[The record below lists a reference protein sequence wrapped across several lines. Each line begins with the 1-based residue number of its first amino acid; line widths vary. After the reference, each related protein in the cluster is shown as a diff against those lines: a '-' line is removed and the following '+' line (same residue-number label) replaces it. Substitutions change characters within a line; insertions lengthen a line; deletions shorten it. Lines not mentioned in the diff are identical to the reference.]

1 MKKCNLDVKIAVGA
15 FIVAV
20 LFLCMAIG
28 LVSLPYDPNEVSVSE
43 KLSFFSRSHIFGTD
57 NLGRDVAS
65 RLLVSLRI
73 SFLIGF
79 TSASFGFICGT
90 LLGAFGGFLGGKTD
104 AVITKLI
111 DVQMSFPGILLA
123 LMLVAALGPSLKT
136 TIFALCIMT
145 VPRFARIARS
155 SFIKYRNSPLALGE
169 KARGASTL
177 RIMFIHIFPN
187 TLGDLLVTYSL
198 SFASAIMH
206 ESGLS
211 YLGLGVQPPAASFGK
226 MLSDAQS
233 SVFQA
238 PWIILVP
245 AIALALLIIGFT
257 LISDGITSQMEGKN

>member
-1 MKKCNLDVKIAVGA
+1 MKKLNCDAKIAAGA
-15 FIVAV
+15 GIVAA
-20 LFLCMAIG
+20 LFLCMAAG
-28 LVSLPYDPNEVSVSE
+28 LFYLPYAPNEVSVAE
-43 KLSFFSRSHIFGTD
+43 KLSFFSRAHICGTD

-79 TSASFGFICGT
+79 TSASFGFVSGT
-90 LLGAFGGFLGGKTD
+90 ALGAFGGFLGGKTD

-123 LMLVAALGPSLKT
+123 LMLVAALGPGLKT

-155 SFIKYRNSPLALGE
+155 GFIKYRNSALTLGE

-177 RIMFIHIFPN
+177 RIMFVHIFPN
-187 TLGDLLVTYSL
+187 ILGDLLVTYSL
-198 SFASAIMH
+198 SFASAIMN

-245 AIALALLIIGFT
+245 AGTLALLIIGFT
-257 LISDGITSQMEGKN
+257 LISDGITSLMEGR

>member
-1 MKKCNLDVKIAVGA
+1 MRNAARCVRRI
-15 FIVAV
+15 
-20 LFLCMAIG
+20 
-28 LVSLPYDPNEVSVSE
+28 
-43 KLSFFSRSHIFGTD
+43 
-57 NLGRDVAS
+57 LGRQNGCRHHKTHRRANVFS
-65 RLLVSLRI
+65 GHS
-73 SFLIGF
+73 IGAHARRR
-79 TSASFGFICGT
+79 TGT
-90 LLGAFGGFLGGKTD
+90 KFKNDNFR
-104 AVITKLI
+104 AVHY
-111 DVQMSFPGILLA
+111 DRS
-123 LMLVAALGPSLKT
+123 
-136 TIFALCIMT
+136 
-145 VPRFARIARS
+145 RFARIARS